1 MVEITYNGKGSYTD
15 YGLILN
21 YFKPQPPAPNIIKI
35 DIPFTNGNL
44 DFSTIGSMG
53 EVTYQKRKI
62 EVEFHVPKL
71 DREALSVIYSEVL
84 EWLLSPGEQQLIYS
98 NDFANYYLAKLE
110 AAPSLDD
117 FKELG
122 TLKLEFM
129 AQPFKYKIDMFG
141 DDIWDD
147 FCFLTDYTAYTNQ
160 FVINGT
166 TTLQIGNAG
175 MNVTLIITS
184 TANMTLV
191 FEDKTYN
198 LVVGDNNLYGL
209 RLKKGINNLVLNG
222 TGTITIKFREQFL

>member
-1 MVEITYNGKGSYTD
+1 MVEIIYNGKGSYTD
-15 YGLILN
+15 FGLILN

-62 EVEFHVPKL
+62 EAEFHLPKL
-71 DREALSVIYSEVL
+71 RKEELVILYGQIM
-84 EWLLSPGEQQLIYS
+84 EWLLGSGEQQLIYS
-98 NDFANYYLAKLE
+98 YDPTHFYLAKLE
-110 AAPSLDD
+110 SAPSLDD

-129 AQPFKYKIDMFG
+129 AQPFKYKIDEFG
-141 DDIWDD
+141 ADIWDD

-160 FVINGT
+160 FIINGT

-175 MNVTLIITS
+175 MNVTPIITS
-184 TANMTLV
+184 TANMTSI
-191 FEDKTYN
+191 FENKTYN
-198 LVVGDNNLYGL
+198 LIVGDNNLYGL
-209 RLKKGINNLVLNG
+209 RLKKGINNLIING